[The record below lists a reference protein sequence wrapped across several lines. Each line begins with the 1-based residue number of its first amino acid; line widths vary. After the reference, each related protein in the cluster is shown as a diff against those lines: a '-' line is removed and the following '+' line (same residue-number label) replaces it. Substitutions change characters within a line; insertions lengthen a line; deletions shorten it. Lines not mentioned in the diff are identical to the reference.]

1 MGRPPCCDKVGVKK
15 GPWTPE
21 EDIILVSYIQEH
33 GPGNWRSVP
42 TNTGLLRC
50 SKSCRLRWTN
60 YLRPGIKR
68 GNFTDHE
75 EKMIIHLQALLG
87 NRWAAIASYLPQ
99 RTDNDIKN
107 YWNTHLKKKLKKLH
121 AGLDGHD
128 HHNHQDGFSGN
139 SHDQPISKGQWE
151 RRLQTD
157 IHMAKQ
163 ALCEALSIDKPN
175 VISTTTASHDLHL
188 QDLKPSINI
197 GNYNINDN
205 PSTSTSTRPHHTST
219 YASNAENIA
228 KLLENWM
235 KNSPKVSAHE
245 TNSDQT
251 NADQTNSFNNNN
263 NDNDN
268 KGGAT
273 ATTIGR
279 SMSTSSEGAH
289 SATTTPDQAF
299 DSLFS
304 FNSSPSDVSQSMSV
318 DENNANFIAD
328 QASCLFQDESKPNLE
343 GQVPLSLLEK
353 WLLDDAAPH
362 AHEDLINISLENG
375 AGLF

>member
-68 GNFTDHE
+68 GSFTDQE

-107 YWNTHLKKKLKKLH
+107 YWNTHLKKKLNKIQGDSSDLEN
-121 AGLDGHD
+121 
-128 HHNHQDGFSGN
+128 HHRSNGSNSSSFS
-139 SHDQPISKGQWE
+139 QTAMPKGQWE

-163 ALCEALSIDKPN
+163 ALCEALSLDNKSINLPELSSSTVSRNPSSITTNPTSQIHQQVAIPPTQTNQGATTYASSADNIARLLPNWMKKPQKSSQTSSES
-175 VISTTTASHDLHL
+175 ISTT
-188 QDLKPSINI
+188 
-197 GNYNINDN
+197 
-205 PSTSTSTRPHHTST
+205 
-219 YASNAENIA
+219 
-228 KLLENWM
+228 
-235 KNSPKVSAHE
+235 
-245 TNSDQT
+245 DQT
-251 NADQTNSFNNNN
+251 HNSF
-263 NDNDN
+263 D
-268 KGGAT
+268 GVQF
-273 ATTIGR
+273 
-279 SMSTSSEGAH
+279 TSPPSEG
-289 SATTTPDQAF
+289 F
-299 DSLFS
+299 DNSLQYG
-304 FNSSPSDVSQSMSV
+304 FNNYSNYSNISDGSPSVSPETS
-318 DENNANFIAD
+318 
-328 QASCLFQDESKPNLE
+328 LFQDESKPNTKNAQFL
-343 GQVPLSLLEK
+343 PLTFLEK
-353 WLLDDAAPH
+353 WLLDDATAQV
-362 AHEDLINISLENG
+362 HEDNLMNLSLEETD
-375 AGLF
+375 ALF